1 MENLRAAQL
10 PGEYAGAEHLEDAL
24 VDAYINEADHQ
35 HLESFPNERKATLIQ
50 RILSRAPDKSI
61 ELGGKLDFER
71 TLRRLRRDGYALIDM
86 QLHETAFSSIW
97 FRKSNGV
104 MDWRRIEVAMVLW
117 ELRGGDCTTT
127 VQSWF
132 L

>member
-1 MENLRAAQL
+1 VENLRAAQL
-10 PGEYAGAEHLEDAL
+10 PGEYASAEHLEDAL

>member
-10 PGEYAGAEHLEDAL
+10 PGERADAGHLEDAL

>member
-10 PGEYAGAEHLEDAL
+10 PGEHAGAGHLDDAL

-35 HLESFPNERKATLIQ
+35 HLGVVPQ
-50 RILSRAPDKSI
+50 RAQGDADPADSLEDPDKSM

-86 QLHETAFSSIW
+86 QLHETAFYSIW

>member
-10 PGEYAGAEHLEDAL
+10 PGEHAGAGHLDDAL

-35 HLESFPNERKATLIQ
+35 HLESFPSERKATLIQ
-50 RILSRAPDKSI
+50 RILSRNPDKSI

-86 QLHETAFSSIW
+86 QLHETAFYSIW